1 VGRPGMLKK
10 RVRRAFVVMGAASWP
25 SPMRTSHLEM
35 LWARIGAPCNARLPS
50 GCAETPLA
58 AGRGGRYIAQRAVP
72 SVYGERVVMPYK
84 AIVVGTDGSER
95 ATVAVDEAF
104 ALAKMA
110 GATLHAV
117 HVVHPAIAAGFH
129 DSVGT
134 QIEIDRLRRQAGA
147 IRERTLAE
155 AERLGVPIAIHN
167 PGSNDAAEALIKI
180 AEEVNADLVVVGNR
194 GMSGVT
200 RFVLGSVPNKV
211 AHHCPCSVLIVNTE
225 PG

>member
-1 VGRPGMLKK
+1 M
-10 RVRRAFVVMGAASWP
+10 A
-25 SPMRTSHLEM
+25 
-35 LWARIGAPCNARLPS
+35 
-50 GCAETPLA
+50 
-58 AGRGGRYIAQRAVP
+58 
-72 SVYGERVVMPYK
+72 MPYK
-84 AIVVGTDGSER
+84 AIVVGTDGSMR
-95 ATVAVDEAF
+95 ATVAVNEAF
-104 ALAKMA
+104 ALAKMT

-117 HVVHPAIAAGFH
+117 HAVNPAVALGFH
-129 DSVGT
+129 DAVAT
-134 QIEIDRLRRQAGA
+134 QIEVDRLRQEAGA

-155 AERLGVPIAIHN
+155 AERLGVPIEFHN

-194 GMSGVT
+194 GMTGVT